1 VAATAVAFAGD
12 WTPCPQGRC
21 ARRRSAKRER
31 PDLAGLR
38 DSSGLEGKA
47 LQKLPM
53 PLATEKSGR
62 MKALGIK
69 RPKRRFLREHQ
80 PMRPSDLWIL
90 LVALFLGACTPATGM
105 PPSAP
110 AKAPGDAAT
119 ATPACETHT
128 AEVTLSVTPENPKV
142 GEILTITAA
151 LRNDGCA
158 MLGIPQYRLSVNP
171 ADSQSLLA
179 PPKQATV
186 THSAGLGRGETDT
199 AAFVTRAVAAGQATA
214 TVFVSFEVHLG
225 YPGPAYWGS
234 AAGELPITVVP

>member
-1 VAATAVAFAGD
+1 
-12 WTPCPQGRC
+12 
-21 ARRRSAKRER
+21 
-31 PDLAGLR
+31 
-38 DSSGLEGKA
+38 
-47 LQKLPM
+47 
-53 PLATEKSGR
+53 
-62 MKALGIK
+62 
-69 RPKRRFLREHQ
+69 
-80 PMRPSDLWIL
+80 MRPSDLWIL
-90 LVALFLGACTPATGM
+90 LVALFLGACTPAPSRTSAPATGM
-105 PPSAP
+105 PLSAP
-110 AKAPGDAAT
+110 TKVPVDAAT

-128 AEVTLSVTPENPKV
+128 AEVALSVTPENPKV

-214 TVFVSFEVHLG
+214 TVFVSFEAHLG

>member
-1 VAATAVAFAGD
+1 
-12 WTPCPQGRC
+12 
-21 ARRRSAKRER
+21 
-31 PDLAGLR
+31 
-38 DSSGLEGKA
+38 
-47 LQKLPM
+47 
-53 PLATEKSGR
+53 
-62 MKALGIK
+62 
-69 RPKRRFLREHQ
+69 
-80 PMRPSDLWIL
+80 MRPSDLWIL
-90 LVALFLGACTPATGM
+90 LVTLALGACTPATGM

-128 AEVTLSVTPENPKV
+128 AEVALSVTPENPKV